1 MSGLSDTKGGGK
13 AATALCAVV
22 LATAARLF
30 AAALTLHEVPASTNA
45 PFHLEL
51 ANDAVDIAVFPG
63 EGGRVEGCTNLN
75 AVLPMVSTNA
85 SVAWRW
91 TRSKTGTRTL
101 WLGGA
106 DAATN
111 GVSRTLG
118 LTLERGLSPLAVE
131 LILANGTDAAA
142 DVAWPVAVRLQPFER
157 RRFCGTL
164 NPAAQLALAADT
176 ADKPMGESM
185 GRARARAVSLG
196 CGALTNGE
204 FKVALDYFERAIGY
218 GSSSAAL
225 HVCKAYC
232 LRRLSQN
239 EPRLRARA
247 SKELRMAAK
256 SEPLDTWNLVERAF
270 LEDDGEGAA
279 EGVARFGGDASR
291 QLGQILEGCR
301 RLGAKHEIGEL
312 ERQMRAAPSAR

>member
-22 LATAARLF
+22 LATAARLS
-30 AAALTLHEVPASTNA
+30 AAVLALHEVPASTNA
-45 PFHLEL
+45 PFHLEF
-51 ANDAVDIAVFPG
+51 ANDAVDLAVFPG
-63 EGGRVEGCTNLN
+63 EGGRVEGCTNLS
-75 AVLPMVSTNA
+75 AVLPVASTNTP
-85 SVAWRW
+85 VAWRW
-91 TRSKTGTRTL
+91 TRAKSGARTL
-101 WLGGA
+101 WMGGGS
-106 DAATN
+106 AATN

-118 LTLERGLSPLAVE
+118 LTLERGSSPLAVE

-157 RRFCGTL
+157 RRFCCTVD
-164 NPAAQLALAADT
+164 PAAPIVLAADA

-279 EGVARFGGDASR
+279 ECVARFGGDATRS
-291 QLGQILEGCR
+291 LGQILEGYR

-312 ERQMRAAPSAR
+312 DRQMRAAPSAR

>member
-1 MSGLSDTKGGGK
+1 MKTTVFLGAVACVFAADMF
-13 AATALCAVV
+13 AATLV
-22 LATAARLF
+22 
-30 AAALTLHEVPASTNA
+30 LHEVPASTNA
-45 PFHLEL
+45 PFHLEF
-51 ANDAVDIAVFPG
+51 ANDTVDLAVFPG

-75 AVLPMVSTNA
+75 AVLPVVSTNA

-91 TRSKTGTRTL
+91 TRAKSGARTL
-101 WLGGA
+101 WLGGGS
-106 DAATN
+106 AATN

-118 LTLERGLSPLAVE
+118 LTLERGSSPLAVE

-157 RRFCGTL
+157 RRFCCTVD
-164 NPAAQLALAADT
+164 PAAPIVLAADA
-176 ADKPMGESM
+176 ADKPMSESL

-204 FKVALDYFERAIGY
+204 FKVALDYFERALGY
-218 GSSSAAL
+218 GSASAAL
-225 HVCKAYC
+225 HACKAYC

-247 SKELRMAAK
+247 SKELRMGAK

-279 EGVARFGGDASR
+279 ECVARFGGDAS
-291 QLGQILEGCR
+291 QPFGQILEGYR

-312 ERQMRAAPSAR
+312 ERQLRAASSAR

>member
-1 MSGLSDTKGGGK
+1 MGMRP
-13 AATALCAVV
+13 ATI
-22 LATAARLF
+22 LF
-30 AAALTLHEVPASTNA
+30 AAACVCAADMSAATLALHEVPASTNA

-164 NPAAQLALAADT
+164 NPAAQLALAADA
-176 ADKPMGESM
+176 ADRPMGEPS
-185 GRARARAVSLG
+185 GRARARAFSLG

-204 FKVALDYFERAIGY
+204 FKVALGYFERALGY
-218 GSSSAAL
+218 GSASAAL
-225 HVCKAYC
+225 HVCRAFC

-239 EPRLRARA
+239 EPQLRARA

-256 SEPLDTWNLVERAF
+256 SEPLDVWNVVERVF

-279 EGVARFGGDASR
+279 EGVARFCGDATRS
-291 QLGQILEGCR
+291 LWQILEGYR
-301 RLGAKHEIGEL
+301 RLGAKHEIDEL
-312 ERQMRAAPSAR
+312 DRQLRAAPSAR